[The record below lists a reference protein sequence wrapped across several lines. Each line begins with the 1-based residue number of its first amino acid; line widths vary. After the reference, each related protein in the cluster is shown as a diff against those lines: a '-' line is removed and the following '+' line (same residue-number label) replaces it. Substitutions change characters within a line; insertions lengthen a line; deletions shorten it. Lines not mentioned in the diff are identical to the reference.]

1 MSILYKLTWANTN
14 LSDFIT
20 TNNNKQTMNTRLKTS
35 LTTQTQE

>member
-1 MSILYKLTWANTN
+1 MSVLYKLTWANTN

-20 TNNNKQTMNTRLKTS
+20 TNNNRQKMNTSLKTN